1 MRICRFN
8 PCSYLMTYLYLL
20 YYRINFFDIR
30 FKIGIGW
37 HLYKRLEQIDK
48 TTEGEQKLLFAVILP
63 FGARRVERMIHK
75 LYQGYHAPLRSGSGR
90 TEWFK
95 LGIRVVD
102 VSVLIVLV
110 MVVQWALVAAS
121 FSGVLMVLLNWELVI
136 EFFNQ

>member
-1 MRICRFN
+1 
-8 PCSYLMTYLYLL
+8 MTYLYLL
-20 YYRINFFDIR
+20 YYVKSIFDIR

-37 HLYKRLEQIDK
+37 HLYKRLEQIDR
-48 TTEGEQKLLFAVILP
+48 TTKGEQKLLFAVILP

-75 LYQGYHAPLRSGSGR
+75 LYQGYHAPLKAGSGKS
-90 TEWFK
+90 EWFK